1 MSVNDMKMDRSCL
14 KVGNHTQLDKEDREY
29 WANAPDREHFETITY
44 LRESFY
50 GEEATTGRLQR
61 VHRVF
66 KRK

>member
-1 MSVNDMKMDRSCL
+1 MNIDEMKMDRSYL
-14 KVGNHTQLDKEDREY
+14 RIGNHSDIERDDREY
-29 WANAPDREHFETITY
+29 WANASDRERFETITY

-66 KRK
+66 KR

>member
-1 MSVNDMKMDRSCL
+1 MNIDEIKMDRSSL
-14 KVGNHTQLDKEDREY
+14 RIGNHSDIERDDREY
-29 WANAPDREHFETITY
+29 WANASDRERFETITY

-66 KRK
+66 KR